1 MKKILRIGELAG
13 LGLSNDQIA
22 DCLDMSRSS
31 FYKCMQKNADF
42 RDSLERGRSKALMEI
57 SNALYESARAGN
69 VKAQIYFLRCRDPQN
84 WNVTKKVE
92 LDVDFKKM
100 SDSQLLEELETDKD
114 VCQSLG
120 SGMSDGERNLVRDP
134 QQYLILN
141 YSSMT
146 IEYVFNSQFLVTQ
159 TALSMGSFLVK

>member
-1 MKKILRIGELAG
+1 MPKRSRIQITDEKIQRAGKLAG

-22 DCLDMSRSS
+22 ECLDMSRSS

-84 WNVTKKVE
+84 WNVTKRVE
-92 LDVDFKKM
+92 LDVNFKKM
-100 SDSQLLEELETDKD
+100 SDSHLLEALRKD
-114 VCQSLG
+114 PDIANPLQINPR
-120 SGMSDGERNLVRDP
+120 E
-134 QQYLILN
+134 
-141 YSSMT
+141 
-146 IEYVFNSQFLVTQ
+146 
-159 TALSMGSFLVK
+159 K